1 MKKDNENDE
10 MNGAEVKIICRMENS
25 NSEKLIEIKN
35 TLKKLRKNELNDRV
49 KGSGGGKKWAKTGKV
64 QENKRKLSENAS

>member
-35 TLKKLRKNELNDRV
+35 TLEKLRKNELNDRV
-49 KGSGGGKKWAKTGKV
+49 KGSGDGKKWRKTGKL